1 MDKRIGIIFI
11 SLVALMLSINIFTS
25 FGGEERQAR
34 KTVENYMD
42 AVRKGEEFDA
52 LKTLE
57 GFYDVF
63 DYEYLRTLDVR
74 QEKDTTKFSYDVY
87 KNFYSTTYSTFQEY
101 KQEKIEYY
109 SALWGDLEIIEND
122 HEELII
128 WDGESYY
135 NVYTFLYNVEI
146 ANEFGEKIYKKAEF
160 TVEPG
165 TYFEEDNELVDG
177 WVITDIYLR

>member
-34 KTVENYMD
+34 KTVEKYMD

-52 LKTLE
+52 IKTLE

-74 QEKDTTKFSYDVY
+74 QEEDTTRFSRDHWEFAYKETFPTWQEFKEYEIDVY
-87 KNFYSTTYSTFQEY
+87 KSNWDTI
-101 KQEKIEYY
+101 KIIK
-109 SALWGDLEIIEND
+109 DTD
-122 HEELII
+122 EELVI

-135 NVYTFLYNVEI
+135 NVYVFLYNVEI

-165 TYFEEDNELVDG
+165 TYFDESNELVDG